1 MKAAEVQGTEERRRA
16 VGSLTARIVLL
27 GLAYALFIQCTGL
40 GIPCVFRLVTGY
52 RCPGCGM
59 THAAMALIHGQ
70 PKTAF
75 RENPLSLSVV
85 PLLLL
90 YGAYRAEV
98 YIRTARTDF
107 RKWEIV
113 FLGALWVV
121 VLLFWLLRNLL

>member
-1 MKAAEVQGTEERRRA
+1 M
-16 VGSLTARIVLL
+16 
-27 GLAYALFIQCTGL
+27 
-40 GIPCVFRLVTGY
+40 FRLVTGY

-113 FLGALWVV
+113 FLGVLWVV
-121 VLLFWLLRNLL
+121 VLAFWLLRNLL

>member
-16 VGSLTARIVLL
+16 VGRLTVRIVLL

-113 FLGALWVV
+113 FLGVLWVV

>member
-16 VGSLTARIVLL
+16 VGRLTARIVLL
-27 GLAYALFIQCTGL
+27 GLDYALFIQCTGL

-113 FLGALWVV
+113 FLGVLWVV
-121 VLLFWLLRNLL
+121 VLAFWLLRNLL

>member
-16 VGSLTARIVLL
+16 VGRLTARIVLL

-40 GIPCVFRLVTGY
+40 GIPCAFRLVTGY

-113 FLGALWVV
+113 FLGVLWVV

>member
-16 VGSLTARIVLL
+16 VGGLTARIVLL

-40 GIPCVFRLVTGY
+40 GIPCMFRLVTGY

-113 FLGALWVV
+113 FLGVLWVV
-121 VLLFWLLRNLL
+121 VLAFWLLRNLL

>member
-75 RENPLSLSVV
+75 LENPLSLSVV

-113 FLGALWVV
+113 FLGVLWVV

>member
-70 PKTAF
+70 PKIAF

-90 YGAYRAEV
+90 YGAYRAGV

-113 FLGALWVV
+113 FLGVLWVV

>member
-98 YIRTARTDF
+98 YIRSARTDF

-113 FLGALWVV
+113 FLGVLWVV
-121 VLLFWLLRNLL
+121 VLAFWLLRNLL

>member
-113 FLGALWVV
+113 FLGVLWVV
-121 VLLFWLLRNLL
+121 VLAFWLLRNLL

>member
-16 VGSLTARIVLL
+16 VGRLTARIALL

-113 FLGALWVV
+113 FLGVLWVV

>member
-16 VGSLTARIVLL
+16 VGRLTARIVLL

-90 YGAYRAEV
+90 YRAYRAEV

-113 FLGALWVV
+113 FLGVLWVV

>member
-113 FLGALWVV
+113 FLGVLWEV
-121 VLLFWLLRNLL
+121 VLIFGLLRNLL

>member
-16 VGSLTARIVLL
+16 VGRLTARIVLL

-107 RKWEIV
+107 RKWESV
-113 FLGALWVV
+113 FLGVLWVV

>member
-1 MKAAEVQGTEERRRA
+1 MKAAEVQGTEECRRA

-70 PKTAF
+70 PKIAF

-113 FLGALWVV
+113 FLGVLWVV

>member
-40 GIPCVFRLVTGY
+40 GIPCVFRLVTGS

-70 PKTAF
+70 PKVAF

-113 FLGALWVV
+113 FLGVLWVV

>member
-1 MKAAEVQGTEERRRA
+1 MKAAEVQGTEERRQA

-113 FLGALWVV
+113 FLGVLWVV

>member
-70 PKTAF
+70 PKIAF
-75 RENPLSLSVV
+75 RENPLSLTVV
-85 PLLLL
+85 PLLLF
-90 YGAYRAEV
+90 YGTYRAEV

-107 RKWEIV
+107 KKWEIL
-113 FLGALWVV
+113 FLGVLWAV
-121 VLLFWLLRNLL
+121 VLLFWLLRNL

>member
-70 PKTAF
+70 PKIAF

-85 PLLLL
+85 PLLLF

-113 FLGALWVV
+113 FLGVLWVV

>member
-16 VGSLTARIVLL
+16 VGRLTARIVLL

-70 PKTAF
+70 PKIAF
-75 RENPLSLSVV
+75 RENPLSLSVA

-113 FLGALWVV
+113 FLGVLWVV

>member
-16 VGSLTARIVLL
+16 VGRLTARIVLL

-40 GIPCVFRLVTGY
+40 GIPCMFRLVTGY

-113 FLGALWVV
+113 FLGVLWVV
-121 VLLFWLLRNLL
+121 VLAFWLLRNLL

>member
-70 PKTAF
+70 PKIAF

-90 YGAYRAEV
+90 YWAYRAEV

-113 FLGALWVV
+113 FLGVLWVV

>member
-16 VGSLTARIVLL
+16 VGRLTARIVLL

-70 PKTAF
+70 PKVAF
-75 RENPLSLSVV
+75 RENPLSLSVA

-113 FLGALWVV
+113 FLGVLWVV